1 MPEVTYLKIDI
12 SECYRLK
19 PLIHQLGYDLE
30 SFDIENNINQIRE
43 RGGEVFV
50 ARFNDEVI
58 GCINAII
65 DVRLAA
71 GTTGEIV
78 TLVVLEQY
86 RGMGVGMALLA
97 TAEAWLTER
106 VSSIRVRTNAIR
118 DKAHRFYRR
127 AGYQELKTQKIFI
140 KDL

>member
-1 MPEVTYLKIDI
+1 MQKVTYQKADI
-12 SECYRLK
+12 AECFRLK
-19 PLIHQLGYDLE
+19 ALIHQLGYELE

-43 RGGEVFV
+43 RGGEVFI
-50 ARFNDEVI
+50 ARINDEVI

-86 RGMGVGMALLA
+86 RAMGVGKALVA
-97 TAEAWLTER
+97 TAEAWLAER
-106 VSSIRVRTNAIR
+106 VSTIRVRTNTIR
-118 DKAHRFYRR
+118 TKAHQFYLG
-127 AGYQELKTQKIFI
+127 AGYQELKTQKIFV
-140 KDL
+140 KKL

>member
-1 MPEVTYLKIDI
+1 MPEVTYQKIDI

-86 RGMGVGMALLA
+86 RSKGVGKALLA
-97 TAEAWLTER
+97 VAEKWLAQK
-106 VSSIRVRTNAIR
+106 VSRIRVRTNSIR
-118 DKAHRFYRR
+118 TQAHQFYRN
-127 AGYQELKTQKIFI
+127 AGYQELKTQKIFK

>member
-1 MPEVTYLKIDI
+1 MPEVTYQKIDI
-12 SECYRLK
+12 SECYKLK
-19 PLIHQLGYDLE
+19 PLIQQLGYDVE
-30 SFDIENNINQIRE
+30 VNDITANISEIRE
-43 RGGEVFV
+43 RQGEVFV
-50 ARFNDEVI
+50 AKIDDEVI

-86 RGMGVGMALLA
+86 RGMGVGKALVA
-97 TAEAWLTER
+97 TVEAWLKER

-118 DKAHRFYRR
+118 DKAHQFYLS
-127 AGYQELKTQKIFI
+127 AGYEELKTQKIFK
-140 KDL
+140 KDS

>member
-1 MPEVTYLKIDI
+1 MPEVTYQKIDL
-12 SECYRLK
+12 SECYKLK
-19 PLIHQLGYDLE
+19 ALIHQLGYDVDAN
-30 SFDIENNINQIRE
+30 DIKANVSEIRE
-43 RGGEVFV
+43 RQGEVFV
-50 ARFNDEVI
+50 AKIDDELI

-86 RGMGVGMALLA
+86 RGMGVGKALVA
-97 TAEAWLTER
+97 TAEAWLAER
-106 VSSIRVRTNAIR
+106 VSSIRVRTNSIR
-118 DKAHRFYRR
+118 DKAHRFYQR